1 MPHEPVEWT
10 YDIPLLTD
18 RFMLWDFTR
27 VILLSVIGMY
37 LFVAL
42 GGLIVEQE
50 LIILPAQVFLL
61 VTGIMAGLFVL
72 TALLLG
78 NRQRAR
84 FVVSAKGVE
93 YYAAKRERALS
104 RLAVVAGLLA
114 RNATAAG
121 AGVLAVSRE
130 DHLVPWS
137 AIEKV
142 IVHAGARVIVL
153 RNSWRT
159 VQRLY
164 CPEDRFD
171 SIAEAVTAYHNAH
184 GNQATRAS

>member
-1 MPHEPVEWT
+1 
-10 YDIPLLTD
+10 
-18 RFMLWDFTR
+18 
-27 VILLSVIGMY
+27 Y

-50 LIILPAQVFLL
+50 LIILPIQVFLL

-72 TALLLG
+72 TGLLLG

-93 YYAAKRERALS
+93 YHAAKRERALS
-104 RLAVVAGLLA
+104 RLAVVAGLFA

-121 AGVLAVSRE
+121 AGVLAASRE

-142 IVHAGARVIVL
+142 IVHPGARVIVL

-164 CPEDRFD
+164 CPADRFD
-171 SIAEAVTAYHNAH
+171 SIAEAVTAYHGAH
-184 GNQATRAS
+184 GDTA